1 MAEDKN
7 NTSELAKIMARKA
20 QYLSADPMEQIDAAP
35 SGAEMDAIDARDPMD
50 FFEKKIAEAKGKAK
64 MADGGMARGKGNKM
78 YQHNYATGGS
88 VTDHLKSVPADNK
101 GLGKLPKEV
110 RNKMGYMSY
119 GGMAKKKGK

>member
-1 MAEDKN
+1 MAEDTKQTN
-7 NTSELAKIMARKA
+7 SELAKILARKA

-35 SGAEMDAIDARDPMD
+35 TGAEMDAIDARDPLD

-88 VTDHLKSVPADNK
+88 VTDHLK
-101 GLGKLPKEV
+101 GK
-110 RNKMGYMSY
+110 
-119 GGMAKKKGK
+119 